1 MKGGKVFVRKMLV
14 APIAAIS
21 ILSACGPQLAKE
33 ESSTATGAQAEAGT
47 IRKSDMA
54 TGTSN
59 AAAKSSANLSGYV
72 GKYPR
77 DKVDG
82 QRFLDNPLVKAAIQS
97 ALRNADDRSFVYGTH
112 GIEVPIFEKNGRI
125 VAWGAENRAED
136 SYNWAVAITPDGGK
150 ADVCIYKAAVPVE
163 PDDFPSSQWFSA
175 GKESIMMQG
184 QCPSEKA
191 DYPPREI
198 VAG

>member
-1 MKGGKVFVRKMLV
+1 MKNVLIT
-14 APIAAIS
+14 PIAAIF
-21 ILSACGPQLAKE
+21 ILSACGPQSAEKE
-33 ESSTATGAQAEAGT
+33 SASGTASNVQAEAGA
-47 IRKSDMA
+47 IIQSDTA
-54 TGTSN
+54 TDASN
-59 AAAKSSANLSGYV
+59 AAAKASVSLSGYV
-72 GKYPR
+72 GKYPG

-82 QRFLDNPLVKAAIQS
+82 QRFLDNPLVKAAIRS
-97 ALRNADDRSFVYGTH
+97 VLRDADDRAFIYGTR
-112 GIEVPIFEKNGRI
+112 GLEVPIYEKNGRI

-150 ADVCIYKAAVPVE
+150 ADVCIYKAVAPVE
-163 PDDFPSSQWFSA
+163 PDAFASSQWFSA
-175 GKESIMMQG
+175 GKEGIMMQG